1 MPLERPARGL
11 RHRLEVTSGQR
22 SGVYCV
28 RMESDGNAA
37 WPISVSTADIDGILA
52 RLLGVDER
60 QDSLVGK
67 IAIEIARDI
76 IEERVGQSDDLN
88 SFDLAQRFGTSR
100 TPVREALLVLE
111 RQGMVE
117 VPARRRPRAAE
128 FTRQTII
135 EIYDLRSELYGLVA
149 RQIVENA
156 SDADLDTLERHLAG
170 LVSAAESGDDDAY
183 FWQVVL
189 FHEQASLVCG
199 NATLKRTID
208 GLGLRVMQL
217 RHLGMARGWRIERS
231 LADHQRLM
239 LALRERDGQLAAAL
253 NRAMATNA
261 LPGLLAIV
269 DGRGPDSR

>member
-1 MPLERPARGL
+1 M
-11 RHRLEVTSGQR
+11 
-22 SGVYCV
+22 
-28 RMESDGNAA
+28 
-37 WPISVSTADIDGILA
+37 SVSTADIDGILA

-156 SDADLDTLERHLAG
+156 SDADLDTLERHLA
-170 LVSAAESGDDDAY
+170 A
-183 FWQVVL
+183 W
-189 FHEQASLVCG
+189 
-199 NATLKRTID
+199 
-208 GLGLRVMQL
+208 
-217 RHLGMARGWRIERS
+217 
-231 LADHQRLM
+231 
-239 LALRERDGQLAAAL
+239 
-253 NRAMATNA
+253 
-261 LPGLLAIV
+261 
-269 DGRGPDSR
+269 